1 MLPRFKG
8 EILFLVFSCSA
19 IFSCIFKTID
29 YSFFFTLDENVERS
43 ASNVL
48 EKANLVMIKHAIE
61 KECSLK
67 M

>member
-8 EILFLVFSCSA
+8 EILFLVFSWSA